1 MTMAKLGVTKYGAEV
16 LRNVAQPVEEI
27 NNEIKGI
34 ISNMLDTLYASEGIG
49 LAAPQIGIP
58 KRIIVVDINPSDP
71 SSKPIVMINPSIV
84 DQQGQIEFEEGC
96 LSVPDVRGNVK
107 RAEKITVEAIDADGN
122 KIRIEASDMLARVV
136 QHEIDHLNGKLFI
149 DHLSRIKQQLIKKQ
163 LRKIQS
169 ESS

>member
-1 MTMAKLGVTKYGAEV
+1 MAKLGVTKYGAEV